1 MEGTILL
8 QNTSPLVFWG
18 QCVSSLTQASAKST
32 VMVNYGS
39 MMRSLPFMV
48 FFVSILTINDHCG

>member
-18 QCVSSLTQASAKST
+18 QCVSSLTQA
-32 VMVNYGS
+32 
-39 MMRSLPFMV
+39 LPFMV